1 MKLTSI
7 SLFSLFASLLAGCAL
22 LPEAEQQSVPEQQC
36 TYSPSGH
43 VRTCMGTPQ
52 PNSGGAR
59 RQVTENERS
68 RQLAAQIRSDA
79 DRQCAGY
86 GFVSGTTPFAQCV
99 MQIDTA
105 QRSAMERQQQ
115 AERQRA
121 QRYSQ
126 CKLEE
131 AQMWFEP
138 GSEGFGLGK
147 VQRIQRRFE
156 GCMAGLPPPPKIE
169 VICSRI
175 SRDDVRCSSR

>member
-1 MKLTSI
+1 
-7 SLFSLFASLLAGCAL
+7 
-22 LPEAEQQSVPEQQC
+22 
-36 TYSPSGH
+36 
-43 VRTCMGTPQ
+43 
-52 PNSGGAR
+52 
-59 RQVTENERS
+59 
-68 RQLAAQIRSDA
+68 
-79 DRQCAGY
+79 
-86 GFVSGTTPFAQCV
+86 

-147 VQRIQRRFE
+147 VQMRIP
-156 GCMAGLPPPPKIE
+156 AN
-169 VICSRI
+169 VT
-175 SRDDVRCSSR
+175 DDSGPS